1 MKRRGAIALWGGV
14 VVAHVVVVLVVVVW
28 PAWRKPPKQ
37 VPAPMEFEFAVVQP
51 EPSRAAIVPRVQQPE
66 IPPEPRP
73 VKRRRPV
80 IESGRR
86 MQRPTDA
93 ATPKA
98 VEPPSE
104 AQIREMLA
112 LKAAAPR
119 RAPSPPNDDRAF
131 AALVRDTMY
140 RAWVQPSSGA
150 PDGLVVRVTIRL
162 SGTDS
167 VAAATMTRLSG
178 NATMDESVETALR
191 AVKRIPGLSAD
202 YVRRNPSLT
211 IDFELASGH

>member
-1 MKRRGAIALWGGV
+1 MNRRGSIAPWIGV

-28 PAWRKPPKQ
+28 PTWRKPPKQ
-37 VPAPMEFEFAVVQP
+37 VPVPMEFEFAVVQP
-51 EPSRAAIVPRVQQPE
+51 EPSRAAIVPKIQQPE
-66 IPPEPRP
+66 APPEPRP

-80 IESGRR
+80 IETGRR
-86 MQRPTDA
+86 MQRPSDA
-93 ATPKA
+93 APPKA
-98 VEPPSE
+98 VKPPSE
-104 AQIREMLA
+104 SQIRKMLA
-112 LKAAAPR
+112 LKADTPR
-119 RAPSPPNDDRAF
+119 RAPSSKDDRAF
-131 AALVRDTMY
+131 VALVRDTMY

-167 VAAATMTRLSG
+167 VVAATIARSSG

-202 YVRRNPSLT
+202 FARRNPSLT